1 MKDELERRRDE
12 CIQLRTM
19 LSARSRGMSEVA
31 DESYGG
37 NPNILNEDG
46 ELEMAYKTQKD
57 LNKYDFNVF
66 VLVLKSTLDQLKI
79 ILRKRFKCNTD
90 EYFYMQTAYTEKL
103 CK

>member
-1 MKDELERRRDE
+1 MLHSRLVQIVLYNGNWFTGQFDAMKDELERRRDE

-57 LNKYDFNVF
+57 LNK
-66 VLVLKSTLDQLKI
+66 
-79 ILRKRFKCNTD
+79 
-90 EYFYMQTAYTEKL
+90 
-103 CK
+103 

>member
-1 MKDELERRRDE
+1 MDLYNVNWFAGQFDAMKDELERRRDE

-57 LNKYDFNVF
+57 LNK
-66 VLVLKSTLDQLKI
+66 
-79 ILRKRFKCNTD
+79 
-90 EYFYMQTAYTEKL
+90 
-103 CK
+103 

>member
-1 MKDELERRRDE
+1 MGKFHFRLVQMDLYNVNCFAGQFDAMKDELERRRDE

-57 LNKYDFNVF
+57 LNK
-66 VLVLKSTLDQLKI
+66 
-79 ILRKRFKCNTD
+79 
-90 EYFYMQTAYTEKL
+90 
-103 CK
+103 